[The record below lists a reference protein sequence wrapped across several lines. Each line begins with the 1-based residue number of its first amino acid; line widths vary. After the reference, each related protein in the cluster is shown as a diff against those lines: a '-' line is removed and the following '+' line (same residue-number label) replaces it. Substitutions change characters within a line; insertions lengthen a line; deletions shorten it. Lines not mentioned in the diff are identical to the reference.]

1 MAKDKGKKK
10 GGGFSDEF
18 GKPSEAKGGG
28 DGWRLEHEDNIGDL
42 FLISPLRED
51 DFTSEEY
58 GTSKIIVC
66 DVVAINE
73 KKPEKSQ
80 EHTDVYLFGGWTKG
94 AVRGYIGERR
104 VLARLDQD
112 ASKSRSKKNPAWVLI
127 DADEKDAKI
136 ARAYIESIDP
146 FKQKGAKSKD
156 DDDDKPAKKGKK
168 SAEEAPAKKGK
179 KSADA
184 DEAPAKKKKAKK

>member
-10 GGGFSDEF
+10 GDGFSDEF

-73 KKPEKSQ
+73 KKPEKSV

-146 FKQKGAKSKD
+146 FKQKPAKKKGKKAEAE
-156 DDDDKPAKKGKK
+156 KPAKK
-168 SAEEAPAKKGK
+168 KGK
-179 KSADA
+179 KAEA
-184 DEAPAKKKKAKK
+184 EEAPAKKKKAKK